1 MIQADF
7 GNANYV
13 QNAGVANRGSTRF
26 SAGFVYHFG
35 AR

>member
-13 QNAGVANRGSTRF
+13 NNPNYTNRGSTRF
-26 SAGFVYHFG
+26 SAGVVYHFG